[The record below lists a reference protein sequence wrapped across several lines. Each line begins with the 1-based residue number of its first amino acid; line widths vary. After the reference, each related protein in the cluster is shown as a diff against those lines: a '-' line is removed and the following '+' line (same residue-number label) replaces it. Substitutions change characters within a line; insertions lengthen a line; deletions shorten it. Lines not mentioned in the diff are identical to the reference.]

1 VFGRNS
7 GFVAGR
13 AFTIL
18 AHAKKPHPTRM
29 SPIQPEAILY
39 ATPLLVLLGLGL
51 ALMLLD
57 AFKLYRWLPW
67 VAGVGMAIGG
77 GLAWPGFIQPETA
90 NVYYSG
96 MISFGGIHGLVTL
109 FLSATGVFSVFFLED
124 YLRRHDQ
131 KLGDVYGLMV
141 FAVIG
146 MILLATANDMILV
159 FIGLEVMSVA
169 LYIMAGLFKRD
180 QGSNESGL
188 KYFLLGAFSTG
199 FFLYGIALLYG
210 ITGFTR
216 LDSISGLDSAVLV
229 QNWMFYPAFGLL
241 LIGFLFKIAAFPFH
255 SWTPDVYT
263 GTPTPLAGFMATGSK
278 MAALISL
285 SIFLIRV
292 LPNGGSEQITLLIII
307 FSVLSMIYGNVVA
320 TQQKNV
326 KRMLAYSS
334 IAHTGYLLLGI
345 ATFSTAEG
353 GQEGYEAVIFYMFI
367 YTLMTIGAFGVVSAL
382 ESKAE
387 DTDLENWKGL
397 GLKYPWLGAAM
408 SVFLFSLAGIPPLAG
423 FMSKYQ
429 VFLAAIDSKLV
440 VWATIGILTS
450 VIGAYYYIRVIVYM
464 YFYKPDAATVDL
476 PIRRLS
482 LTPVVGVLVLG
493 ALLVLFGVYP
503 GSVIDY
509 IEALAQPAVP
519 IEAVTSTLP

>member
-1 VFGRNS
+1 MQYIQIEALQYS
-7 GFVAGR
+7 AP
-13 AFTIL
+13 IL
-18 AHAKKPHPTRM
+18 
-29 SPIQPEAILY
+29 S
-39 ATPLLVLLGLGL
+39 LLVFAL

-57 AFKLYRWLPW
+57 AFKMYRALPW
-67 VAGVGMAIGG
+67 VAGIGFALAVV
-77 GLAWPGFIQPETA
+77 LAWPGLIQPTTA
-90 NVYYSG
+90 DVYYSG
-96 MISFGGIHGLVTL
+96 MISFGGIHSLVTL
-109 FLSATGVFSVFFLED
+109 FLSLSGLFSVFFVED
-124 YLRRHDQ
+124 YLRRHGQ
-131 KLGDVYGLMV
+131 ELGDVYALML

-146 MILLATANDMILV
+146 MILLATANDMIMV
-159 FIGLEVMSVA
+159 FVGLEAMSIS

-180 QGSNESGL
+180 QASNESGL

-216 LDSISGLDSAVLV
+216 LDLISGLDFAVLT

-255 SWTPDVYT
+255 SWTPDVYS

-278 MAALISL
+278 MAALIAL
-285 SIFLIRV
+285 SIFMTQV
-292 LPNGGSEQITLLIII
+292 LPLDGGGPITTLIII

-345 ATFSTAEG
+345 ATFGTTQG
-353 GQEGYEAVIFYMFI
+353 GQEGYQAVIFYMFI
-367 YTLMTIGAFGVVSAL
+367 YTLMTIGAFGVVSVL
-382 ESKAE
+382 ENKAE
-387 DTDLENWKGL
+387 DADLENWKGL
-397 GLKYPWLGAAM
+397 GLRYPWLGAAM

-429 VFLAAIDSKLV
+429 VFLSAIDSGLV
-440 VWATIGILTS
+440 AWATVGILTS

-464 YFYKPDAATVDL
+464 YFYKADAAAPVV
-476 PIRRLS
+476 PVRRLS
-482 LTPVVGVLVLG
+482 LTPVVGALVLG
-493 ALLVLFGVYP
+493 VLIIIFGLIP
-503 GSVIDY
+503 STVIGY
-509 IEALAQPAVP
+509 IAELSKDP
-519 IEAVTSTLP
+519 IKVVTSTLP